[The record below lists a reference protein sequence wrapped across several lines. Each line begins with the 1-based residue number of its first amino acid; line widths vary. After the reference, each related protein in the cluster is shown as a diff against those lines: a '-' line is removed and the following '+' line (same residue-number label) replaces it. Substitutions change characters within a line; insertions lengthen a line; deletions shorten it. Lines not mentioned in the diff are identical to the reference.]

1 MHDTSTSSSSGK
13 SAFKRGGD
21 LFEYAAGGLL
31 AFFMGPLLF
40 EFTQGFVLSYAAEKY
55 GEAWSGFFWFLWVI
69 GSAVGSFGLSVMIMA
84 MTVHV
89 GLMKI
94 SRKLFGR

>member
-1 MHDTSTSSSSGK
+1 MRDSSTSGSSGK

-31 AFFMGPLLF
+31 AFFTAPLLF
-40 EFTQGFVLSYAAEKY
+40 EFTQDFVTGYASEKY
-55 GEAWSGFFWFLWVI
+55 GPAWRGFFWFLWLI
-69 GSAVGSFGLSVMIMA
+69 GCGVGSFGLSVMIMA